1 LSFRSEAE
9 ESAFV
14 AAINAD
20 LSAALRDD
28 KAALRDD
35 KAALRVTK
43 LRCEMTKTLA
53 LAWLSRALEILLY
66 ALQRPA

>member
-20 LSAALRDD
+20 LS
-28 KAALRDD
+28 AALRDD